1 MSNMLEQA
9 IVDAKALK
17 ETALKD
23 AEATILE
30 KYSSEIEDAVS
41 KLLEQDDDLGLGL
54 EDEGEEGLD
63 LGAEMGDDPAA
74 ANLQPGDET
83 VVADIPTSFGPESS
97 PEQVIE
103 LNLDDIIAL
112 EKDAPSDPVEREELA
127 DSIGI
132 PELEGEATTGMGD
145 IPANREDAEVDINE
159 DELVEMF
166 KEMLTVDIPTEDI
179 EEAKHKE
186 EIEEEENNNDFPLAQ
201 KDGVDAADRKIEELK
216 NAVQDLTE
224 KLTNEQSKNKEIKEV
239 LLRAKNKL
247 EEVNLSNA
255 RLYYTNCVMR
265 DSSLNERQKHV
276 FSETIS
282 KIQTVNEAKVVYET
296 LLRTVA
302 AKTSK
307 SSPKSLSEAVA
318 KTSSTI
324 IGSRRREQAFE
335 SDPTKARWAKL
346 AGL

>member
-17 ETALKD
+17 ETALKN

-30 KYSSEIEDAVS
+30 KYSSEIEEAVS

-54 EDEGEEGLD
+54 DEEGDDPLG
-63 LGAEMGDDPAA
+63 LGAEMEDPLAA
-74 ANLQPGDET
+74 EIQPGDET
-83 VVADIPTSFGPESS
+83 VVADIPTSFGPEASG
-97 PEQVIE
+97 EQMIE

-127 DSIGI
+127 DSVGI
-132 PELEGEATTGMGD
+132 PELEGEDEAMGAL
-145 IPANREDAEVDINE
+145 PANRDTEGEVDIDEN
-159 DELVEMF
+159 ELVEMF

-186 EIEEEENNNDFPLAQ
+186 EIEEEEDNNDFPLAH

-216 NAVQDLTE
+216 SVVQDLTE
-224 KLTNEQSKNKEIKEV
+224 KLSNEQNKNKEIREV

-255 RLYYTNCVMR
+255 RLYYTNCVMK

-296 LLRTVA
+296 LLKTVA
-302 AKTSK
+302 AKTQK
-307 SSPKSLSEAVA
+307 SSPESLSEAVA

-324 IGSRRREQAFE
+324 IGSRHREQAFE
-335 SDPTKARWAKL
+335 ADPTKARWAKL

>member
-1 MSNMLEQA
+1 MLEQA

-17 ETALKD
+17 ETALKN

-30 KYSSEIEDAVS
+30 KYSSEIEEAVS
-41 KLLEQDDDLGLGL
+41 QLLEQDDDLGLGL
-54 EDEGEEGLD
+54 DDEGGED
-63 LGAEMGDDPAA
+63 LGLGGDLGDEPAA
-74 ANLQPGDET
+74 SGMQPGDET

-97 PEQVIE
+97 GEQMIE

-112 EKDAPSDPVEREELA
+112 EKDDPSEPVEREELA

-132 PELEGEATTGMGD
+132 PELEGEDAAMGEP
-145 IPANREDAEVDINE
+145 PANREDTEVDIDE
-159 DELVEMF
+159 GELVEMF

-186 EIEEEENNNDFPLAQ
+186 EIEEEEDNNDFPLAH

-216 NAVQDLTE
+216 SVVQDLTE
-224 KLTNEQSKNKEIKEV
+224 KLSNEQNKNKEIREV

-255 RLYYTNCVMR
+255 RLYYTNCVMK

-296 LLRTVA
+296 LLKTVA
-302 AKTSK
+302 AKTQK
-307 SSPKSLSEAVA
+307 SSPESLSEAVA

-324 IGSRRREQAFE
+324 IGSRHREQAFE
-335 SDPTKARWAKL
+335 ADPTKARWAKL